1 MLLLHPWADSGSP
14 AQGSGSEGSHRPP
27 APECP
32 GLVYWEGGP
41 IGSGALG
48 WGPGSCLVGFLPP
61 VTLDPV
67 GSRPANGLESHR
79 RGGRGWAP
87 APVALDPLGL
97 RPANRGLESHGRGGR
112 GRGAPAPSDSR
123 PPGLRLTTGDFSLT
137 ARGYC
142 ALCRSGPVQAV
153 GQVRLPLLPKGSC
166 AREES
171 RARPLRKLLPP
182 HQWFVLSVTG
192 KGLPS

>member
-1 MLLLHPWADSGSP
+1 MSWTRLLGRWTYWVGGSGLGPRELPCWFPAPSDSGP
-14 AQGSGSEGSHRPP
+14 RGIETRKQ
-27 APECP
+27 
-32 GLVYWEGGP
+32 
-41 IGSGALG
+41 
-48 WGPGSCLVGFLPP
+48 
-61 VTLDPV
+61 
-67 GSRPANGLESHR
+67 GLESHR